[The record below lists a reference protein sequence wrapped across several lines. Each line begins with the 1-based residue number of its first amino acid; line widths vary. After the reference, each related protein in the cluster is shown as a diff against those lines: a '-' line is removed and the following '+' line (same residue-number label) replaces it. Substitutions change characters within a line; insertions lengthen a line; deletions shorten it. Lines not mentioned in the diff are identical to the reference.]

1 MLLPA
6 HRSLRAP
13 AIVACIAWTLGA
25 PAWAQATDPTATPAP
40 AAAPAAAPPPSI
52 DEALAF
58 VNELLKANPSPAK
71 PCRAASAVRLEAD
84 GYLEIEIS
92 RESYCEHSRVRVH
105 VQDIDPESVEI
116 SLAEEGRVAFRCRN
130 DESCA
135 LNFQKRKKQEEGA
148 WVDRDADWLAEMPG
162 RGSHP
167 TASFS
172 LLLSGDRRA
181 ADLAAKGLAYV
192 VRSAVADPVYAEPA
206 DPFSGQV
213 ASAAA
218 APASP

>member
-1 MLLPA
+1 M
-6 HRSLRAP
+6 
-13 AIVACIAWTLGA
+13 
-25 PAWAQATDPTATPAP
+25 
-40 AAAPAAAPPPSI
+40 
-52 DEALAF
+52 
-58 VNELLKANPSPAK
+58 
-71 PCRAASAVRLEAD
+71 RLEAD

-218 APASP
+218 APAAPEPAPGPQSRSMLTPSNQAVPGTGDMSCKVAAVASAGAVDSISSSSQGWVDRRPMA